1 MEPQGPRWGL
11 AVAPGKG
18 PGQVLPLW
26 ARALD
31 ERVALGA
38 LGPVEEPREQ
48 VPRCP
53 LPGPFL
59 LWFLC
64 LGGGA
69 KTREKAVGT
78 GLMLRL
84 G

>member
-1 MEPQGPRWGL
+1 M
-11 AVAPGKG
+11 APGKG

-26 ARALD
+26 ARASD

-38 LGPVEEPREQ
+38 LGPVEEQREQ
-48 VPRCP
+48 VPRRP

-69 KTREKAVGT
+69 RAREKAVGT
-78 GLMLRL
+78 GLLLRR